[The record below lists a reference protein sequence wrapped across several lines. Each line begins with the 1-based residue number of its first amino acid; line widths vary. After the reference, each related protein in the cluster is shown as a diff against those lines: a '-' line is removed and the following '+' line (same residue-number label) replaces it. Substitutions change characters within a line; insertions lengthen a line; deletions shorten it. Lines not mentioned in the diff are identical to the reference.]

1 MHNNNSNTIVQESEL
16 PKFANDLKEAI
27 GAMRLSEGV
36 VDLAAAAAPQ
46 PTLRNLCRNAC
57 GGRDTDAE
65 RQDLWQRTALHRK
78 KHVNLVL
85 VQNPKDNK
93 SYFDAMRQ
101 SKGVQEFR
109 GRAGVEHR
117 VFVLSCDLMN
127 QSGKTPWVTAS
138 LPDADILAACCEF
151 LLAHA
156 RGPYDIIMAWDGC
169 QRKSRRTLEDSVGQ
183 LHTCAEVF
191 MVYTKSWN
199 HWAAQKVFLG
209 SENTECGYINTPLGR
224 TKKFIKNRGGGGFNA
239 AGEETSHYVSFTGV
253 VPPSRM
259 SLARI
264 TPANKL
270 QVFPDA
276 TADLPSSWTNQAA
289 GVPMFWAE
297 TKSVATWSTLLTELN
312 AKFCVDLTPGSGL
325 LAQACMEKNVAYTGL
340 VHNNAHYQWL
350 TNCVDRAALQVI
362 GAPGS
367 LLYNQDL
374 SVEIAELFPDVIEA
388 PPDAVADDIIAV
400 SDMEE

>member
-1 MHNNNSNTIVQESEL
+1 MPCDSQRAWSTSPPPPRRSRRCGTCAAMLAV
-16 PKFANDLKEAI
+16 AAI
-27 GAMRLSEGV
+27 LTRSGR
-36 VDLAAAAAPQ
+36 
-46 PTLRNLCRNAC
+46 TC
-57 GGRDTDAE
+57 GSA
-65 RQDLWQRTALHRK
+65 QRCTEK

-93 SYFDAMRQ
+93 SYYDAMRQ

-127 QSGKTPWVTAS
+127 QSGKTPWATAS
-138 LPDADILAACCEF
+138 LPDADILEACCQF

-224 TKKFIKNRGGGGFNA
+224 TKKFIKHRGGGFNA

-264 TPANKL
+264 TPANNSR
-270 QVFPDA
+270 
-276 TADLPSSWTNQAA
+276 SSRTRRPTCPALGPIQRP
-289 GVPMFWAE
+289 V
-297 TKSVATWSTLLTELN
+297 SR
-312 AKFCVDLTPGSGL
+312 CSGL
-325 LAQACMEKNVAYTGL
+325 KQKVLRLGP
-340 VHNNAHYQWL
+340 
-350 TNCVDRAALQVI
+350 R
-362 GAPGS
+362 
-367 LLYNQDL
+367 
-374 SVEIAELFPDVIEA
+374 F
-388 PPDAVADDIIAV
+388 
-400 SDMEE
+400 